1 MGAALE
7 RALAGHGGAAASPWP
22 EETLSERVGDGDD
35 LDRPSPAPA
44 ILFK

>member
-7 RALAGHGGAAASPWP
+7 RALAGRGGAAA
-22 EETLSERVGDGDD
+22 EETLSERVGDGDG
-35 LDRPSPAPA
+35 LDRPSRPPA